1 MISANNVTK
10 QYNDFTLN
18 ISMQVVPGCI
28 TGLVGKNGSGKSTTI
43 KSMLGL
49 IKPDSG
55 EIHILGKEPN
65 ELTPDDKQSLG
76 VALSD
81 SGFSAYLT
89 VNDVIH
95 ILKKSYHNFDVNSF
109 TRKCKELGLPTN
121 KLIQK
126 FSSGMKAKLRVLVAL
141 SHNAKLIIMDEPTAG
156 MDVQARNEILDLLRN
171 YVTEHEDSSILI
183 TSHIATDLESLCDD
197 IYLINNGTI
206 VLHED
211 TDVILSDYAV
221 LKIEDRTFQS
231 LDKSYVISTK
241 KEQYHYCCLTN
252 QKQFYMENYPG
263 IIIEK
268 CGIDVLILLLTGG
281 QSNEWTN

>member
-109 TRKCKELGLPTN
+109 TRKCKEQGLPTN